1 MPDLLFDIKNDP
13 DELHDL
19 AKDPSYTKV
28 MLKYAKKLLSW
39 RMENDERTLAYMLAG
54 TEGITVKPKTYK

>member
-13 DELHDL
+13 DELHNL
-19 AKDPSYTKV
+19 AANPSYTIV
-28 MLKYAKKLLSW
+28 MLKYAKKMLSW
-39 RMENDERTLAYMLAG
+39 RMENDERTLSYMLAG